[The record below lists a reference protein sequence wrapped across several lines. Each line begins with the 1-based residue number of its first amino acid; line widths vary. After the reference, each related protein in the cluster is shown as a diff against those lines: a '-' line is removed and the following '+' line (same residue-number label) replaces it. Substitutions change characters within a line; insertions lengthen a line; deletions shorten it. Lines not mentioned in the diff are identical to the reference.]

1 MDSNA
6 KQVLKNMEFV
16 DKLREASNI
25 TSKISEVEAMS
36 DSKQKDTGSLTG
48 DKKRLSELKQE
59 LNDLTTSYVSHKY
72 TKEGASRTNIIDQWL
87 EQTLL
92 FEKAKAE
99 LLIVQNARQELN
111 DRYVFFAPV
120 GTTIKQKRTL
130 HQLYGAQLPDR
141 VTELQRSPVEKEK
154 SGNDF
159 CYIESAQ

>member
-111 DRYVFFAPV
+111 DRYVF
-120 GTTIKQKRTL
+120 
-130 HQLYGAQLPDR
+130 
-141 VTELQRSPVEKEK
+141 SPL
-154 SGNDF
+154 
-159 CYIESAQ
+159 

>member
-25 TSKISEVEAMS
+25 TSRISEAEAMT
-36 DSKQKDTGSLTG
+36 DSKKEDSQSVES
-48 DKKRLSELKQE
+48 DKKQLAKIKQE
-59 LNDLTTSYVSHKY
+59 LNDLTTSYVGHKY

-92 FEKAKAE
+92 YEKAKAE

-111 DRYVFFAPV
+111 ERYVFFAPV
-120 GTTIKQKRTL
+120 GTTIKQKERSINF
-130 HQLYGAQLPDR
+130 
-141 VTELQRSPVEKEK
+141 TERNYLTVLQS
-154 SGNDF
+154 
-159 CYIESAQ
+159 

>member
-1 MDSNA
+1 
-6 KQVLKNMEFV
+6 
-16 DKLREASNI
+16 
-25 TSKISEVEAMS
+25 MS

-99 LLIVQNARQELN
+99 LLNCTKNV
-111 DRYVFFAPV
+111 PV
-120 GTTIKQKRTL
+120 R
-130 HQLYGAQLPDR
+130 
-141 VTELQRSPVEKEK
+141 
-154 SGNDF
+154 N
-159 CYIESAQ
+159 

>member
-36 DSKQKDTGSLTG
+36 DSKQKDTESLTG

-92 FEKAKAE
+92 CIFCPCGYHHQA
-99 LLIVQNARQELN
+99 
-111 DRYVFFAPV
+111 
-120 GTTIKQKRTL
+120 KRTF
-130 HQLYGAQLPDR
+130 HQLYGTQLPDR
-141 VTELQRSPVEKEK
+141 VTKLQRSPVEKEK

-159 CYIESAQ
+159 CHIESAQ

>member
-1 MDSNA
+1 MIN
-6 KQVLKNMEFV
+6 E
-16 DKLREASNI
+16 
-25 TSKISEVEAMS
+25 
-36 DSKQKDTGSLTG
+36 
-48 DKKRLSELKQE
+48 KKRLSEIKQE
-59 LNDLTTSYVSHKY
+59 LNDLTSSYIGHKY

-120 GTTIKQKRTL
+120 GTIHQTKRTL